1 MLNDSN
7 RGCYVMPSLRAMMP
21 MAGSLEGLAFK
32 TAARSLC
39 QLPYLFGS
47 LEIIT
52 YHSTSQ
58 RHPKTNQPCT
68 IVVIMGY
75 ESQISFTLDT
85 ICPWFA
91 RPLCLILDISDPMAG
106 PISLGGDSR
115 KRLPKSDQPSQE

>member
-1 MLNDSN
+1 
-7 RGCYVMPSLRAMMP
+7 MPSSRAMMP

-47 LEIIT
+47 LEIVT
-52 YHSTSQ
+52 VFQHESASF
-58 RHPKTNQPCT
+58 KDQPCT

-85 ICPWFA
+85 ICPWFV
-91 RPLCLILDISDPMAG
+91 RPLHLFLDTSDAMAG
-106 PISLGGDSR
+106 PISPGGDSR
-115 KRLPKSDQPSQE
+115 RRLPKSDPPSQE